1 MIRRNTLAGAVALAV
16 LLADQAVAGSAILPA
31 EVAGGF
37 SVPVRSLK
45 ESTLRWKFR
54 STVQQKYDF
63 SCGSAAVATLLT
75 YHYRTPTTEEAAI
88 EAMYVR
94 GDRTKIQRE
103 GFSLLDM
110 KLYLERHGFR
120 ADGFEATLEQV
131 VEFGAP
137 GIVLVQDNGYRHF
150 VVLKGV
156 HDGRVLLGDPA
167 IGARILKRED
177 FERAWLNR
185 IFFVI
190 HSHRDIAAFN
200 VPAQWQTGPRAVLGD
215 AISRDSL
222 MGVTLL
228 RPDPRR
234 DF

>member
-1 MIRRNTLAGAVALAV
+1 
-16 LLADQAVAGSAILPA
+16 
-31 EVAGGF
+31 
-37 SVPVRSLK
+37 
-45 ESTLRWKFR
+45 
-54 STVQQKYDF
+54 
-63 SCGSAAVATLLT
+63 VATLLT
-75 YHYRTPTTEEAAI
+75 FHYRAPTTEASAI

-94 GDRTKIQRE
+94 GDTEKIRRE

-110 KLYLERHGFR
+110 KQYLEQRGYR

-137 GIVLVQDNGYRHF
+137 GIVLVEDSGYRHF

-156 HDGRVLLGDPA
+156 HDGKVLLGDPA
-167 IGARILKRED
+167 IGARILKRAD
-177 FERAWLNR
+177 FERVWLGR

-190 HSHRDIAAFN
+190 HSHRGLAAFN
-200 VPAQWQTGPRAVLGD
+200 VAEHWQRAPHAVLGA

-222 MGVTLL
+222 MGITLL
-228 RPDPRR
+228 RPDPVR

>member
-1 MIRRNTLAGAVALAV
+1 VTGRIGALA
-16 LLADQAVAGSAILPA
+16 LLACLGPAAAHGGTALLPA

-37 SVPVRSLK
+37 AVPVTSLK
-45 ESTLRWKFR
+45 ETTLRWKFR
-54 STVQQKYDF
+54 STVPQRFDF

-75 YHYRTPTTEEAAI
+75 HHYNAPTSEQSAI

-94 GDRTKIQRE
+94 GDRVKIQRE

-110 KLYLERHGFR
+110 KLYLEQRGYR
-120 ADGFEATLEQV
+120 ADGFEATLEQI

-137 GIVLVQDNGYRHF
+137 GIVLMQDNGYRHF

-156 HDGRVLLGDPA
+156 HDGKVLLGDPA
-167 IGARILKRED
+167 VGARILKRED
-177 FERAWLNR
+177 FERLWLNH

-190 HSHRDIAAFN
+190 HSHRQQAAFN
-200 VPAQWQTGPRAVLGD
+200 VPAQWHIAPSAILGSALD
-215 AISRDSL
+215 RQSL
-222 MGVTLL
+222 MSITLL
-228 RPDPRR
+228 RPDPLR